1 MALKIEMSPCVTEG
15 CFCRIPLWLYMETES
30 FSTSSSQLL
39 SCGIFSITAVL
50 HFINTIKR
58 QNSCITLSIR
68 RRLHLHWGRKFIH
81 LKSPHLQR
89 GWMKTHPKRDPPLLF
104 LIFLCCIS
112 FTSSVQNMQLA
123 GNLLK
128 LSFPQCRMKISTT
141 QTVLILLGAGL
152 D

>member
-1 MALKIEMSPCVTEG
+1 MALKIEISPCVTEC
-15 CFCRIPLWLYMETES
+15 CFCKIPLWLYMETES

-89 GWMKTHPKRDPPLLF
+89 DWMKTHPKRDPPLLF
-104 LIFLCCIS
+104 LIFCGVFHLPHQYKTCSWLATCS
-112 FTSSVQNMQLA
+112 SSVF
-123 GNLLK
+123 
-128 LSFPQCRMKISTT
+128 LS
-141 QTVLILLGAGL
+141 AE
-152 D
+152 